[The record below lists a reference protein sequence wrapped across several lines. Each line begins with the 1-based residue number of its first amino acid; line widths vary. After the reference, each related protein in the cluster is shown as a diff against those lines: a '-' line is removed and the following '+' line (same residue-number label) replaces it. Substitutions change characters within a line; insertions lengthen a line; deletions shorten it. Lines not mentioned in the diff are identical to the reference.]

1 MGFGVLIAL
10 PAAPDGFFSEWCK
23 EKKKRETTEIEAE
36 KRRERERGREGGR
49 ERERQREG
57 ERETP
62 RGVKCG
68 VVAVQGERS
77 LAGLLQEQWGG
88 ICVAV
93 ESARKG
99 REQEG

>member
-1 MGFGVLIAL
+1 MKGRKTG
-10 PAAPDGFFSEWCK
+10 
-23 EKKKRETTEIEAE
+23 RQR
-36 KRRERERGREGGR
+36 KRREEVAYQRERESEGERERGREGGR
-49 ERERQREG
+49 ERERDR
-57 ERETP
+57 EREREREKP

-68 VVAVQGERS
+68 FVAVQGERS